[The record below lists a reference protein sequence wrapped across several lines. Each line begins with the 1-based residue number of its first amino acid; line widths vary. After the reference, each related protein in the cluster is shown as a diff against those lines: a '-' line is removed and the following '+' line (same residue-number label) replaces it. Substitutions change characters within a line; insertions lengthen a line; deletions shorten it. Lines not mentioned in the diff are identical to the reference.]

1 MAKETQFQI
10 IKRKVEEEKNKKVRG
25 EATLTSLGNEQQRI
39 FKQVEEEAGR
49 TVSTVE
55 EVEEICETLKVDI
68 ADDIS
73 KMVEI
78 LREEGIEV

>member
-1 MAKETQFQI
+1 MAKETQFQL

-25 EATLTSLGNEQQRI
+25 EATLTSLNNEQKRI
-39 FKQVEEEAGR
+39 FKQVEEEAGKP
-49 TVSTVE
+49 VSTVD
-55 EVEEICETLKVDI
+55 EVEEICETLKVNI

>member
-25 EATLTSLGNEQQRI
+25 EATLTSLNNEQKRI

-49 TVSTVE
+49 TVSTVD
-55 EVEEICETLKVDI
+55 EVEEICETLKENI